1 MLVCLCVCVY
11 ARMCVYLYKVMRAE
25 VEEFQQLKVAAC
37 RQDILDHR
45 WLQQDLSN
53 SGGQGD
59 RMRGQ
64 TRLRSKHVK
73 ALKHKYASFPP
84 LSFFIATKVI

>member
-1 MLVCLCVCVY
+1 MCFLEFVCACVCVY
-11 ARMCVYLYKVMRAE
+11 LDKVMRAE

-53 SGGQGD
+53 GGRQGD
-59 RMRGQ
+59 GTRGQ
-64 TRLRSKHVK
+64 TQLRSQ
-73 ALKHKYASFPP
+73 
-84 LSFFIATKVI
+84 